1 MAKRIALVA
10 ACIVLAGCET
20 RPPLLTTPS
29 FQTSPALAARNP
41 ADIAV
46 LPIEDGTPD
55 KRAAPLLDYMRR
67 ALSRALIDQQYSPL
81 SVDIVDAAVSGISR
95 QSGETILTPAYL
107 KRVAGKAQED
117 GTMAVRIDRW
127 DESTLMSDK
136 RVKFQIQAALTAKDG
151 ELLWNGTLAGEVKAG
166 GAGTAPLDREGM
178 AKSCALLAMNEL
190 ALHLDRRKP

>member
-1 MAKRIALVA
+1 MAKRIALIA
-10 ACIVLAGCET
+10 ACAVLAGCET
-20 RPPLLTTPS
+20 RPPVLTTPS
-29 FQTSPALAARNP
+29 FQTSPALATRNP

-55 KRAAPLLDYMRR
+55 KKVAPLLEYMRR
-67 ALSRALIDQQYSPL
+67 ELTRALVGRQYSPL
-81 SVDIVDAAVSGISR
+81 SVDIVDAALSGISR
-95 QSGETILTPAYL
+95 QAGETILTPGYL

>member
-10 ACIVLAGCET
+10 AFAVLAGCET
-20 RPPLLTTPS
+20 RPPMLTTPS
-29 FQTSPALAARNP
+29 FQTSPALSARNP

-55 KRAAPLLDYMRR
+55 RKVGSLLDHMRKV
-67 ALSRALIDQQYSPL
+67 LTSALITRQYSPL
-81 SVDIVDAAVSGISR
+81 NVDVVDAALSGTTR
-95 QSGETILTPAYL
+95 QSGETILTPGYL
-107 KRVAGKAQED
+107 KRVAGKSNED

-127 DESTLMSDK
+127 DEATLMSDK

-166 GAGTAPLDREGM
+166 GAGAAPLDREGM
-178 AKSCALLAMNEL
+178 EKSCAELAMIEL
-190 ALHLDRRKP
+190 VNHLDRRKP